1 MVERFLTI
9 ILVIPLLSSC
19 SLQVLQ
25 NQREEVL
32 SNREV
37 ERKVFLSP
45 PDDSVAIG
53 KIFWLQS
60 EKDVIARK
68 SFFDPQSVS
77 GASRKID
84 AACRELL
91 YKAIDALRI
100 KDYIKAQANIER
112 AIRIQ
117 PNDPYLWTQ
126 LAYVAVER
134 GDELQASAFS
144 RKAAAMAGGNELL
157 TKEITKFLRRL
168 NLEVDQ

>member
-9 ILVIPLLSSC
+9 VLLVPLLSSC
-19 SLQVLQ
+19 SLQVLE

-37 ERKVFLSP
+37 EREVRLSTS
-45 PDDSVAIG
+45 DDSVALG
-53 KIFWLQS
+53 KIFWLKS
-60 EKDVIARK
+60 EKNVIARK
-68 SFFDPQSVS
+68 SFFDPESVS

-84 AACRELL
+84 SACRELL
-91 YKAIDALRI
+91 YKAIDALRT
-100 KDYIKAQANIER
+100 KDYTKAESNIER

-126 LAYVAVER
+126 LAYVALKK
-134 GDELQASAFS
+134 GDELQASVFS

-157 TKEITKFLRRL
+157 IKETTKFLRRL
-168 NLEVDQ
+168 NLEVN